1 MAMKLSE
8 TFRLLEQQEKRAAAE
23 KNELGHGLFLKSS
36 ELLKQANDLTEEAG
50 IKLAASTY
58 QENAP
63 AAPTEK
69 AEGQNQTKSVVQEE
83 ISSSANATA
92 LDMIKFGLQKVD

>member
-1 MAMKLSE
+1 MKLSE

-50 IKLAASTY
+50 IKLAASAY
-58 QENAP
+58 EENAP
-63 AAPTEK
+63 AAPAEK
-69 AEGQNQTKSVVQEE
+69 VEAQNQT
-83 ISSSANATA
+83 
-92 LDMIKFGLQKVD
+92 